1 MMPPVLTKRLILRP
15 WEERDRDVFY
25 EINSDPQV
33 MEFFP
38 FRRDRQQ
45 SNAFFETL
53 IVRQNERITFS
64 ALELRETGECLGFC
78 GLHDGDVEPAF
89 PAGTVEI
96 GWRLVTRA
104 WGKGYATEGARAA
117 LEYGFEALGLPE
129 IVSFAVHDNHRS
141 TSVMERIGLS
151 RDPERDFD
159 HPHVPDTHP
168 HLKRHVVYRMTAE
181 DWRTKK
187 GGQHG

>member
-1 MMPPVLTKRLILRP
+1 MTPHLETERLILRP
-15 WEERDRDVFY
+15 WEERDRDIFY

-45 SNAFFETL
+45 SDAFFETL
-53 IVRQNERITFS
+53 LLRQAERLTFP

-89 PAGTVEI
+89 PAGTVEV
-96 GWRLVTRA
+96 GWRLATRH
-104 WGKGYATEGARAA
+104 WGKGYATEGACTA
-117 LEYGFEALGLPE
+117 LKHGFETLGLPE
-129 IVSFAVHDNHRS
+129 IVSFAVHDNNRS
-141 TSVMERIGLS
+141 TSVMERIGL
-151 RDPERDFD
+151 RREPARDFD
-159 HPHVPDTHP
+159 HPHIPDTHA
-168 HLKRHVVYRMTAE
+168 HLKRHVVYRITAE

-187 GGQHG
+187 GGQPG

>member
-1 MMPPVLTKRLILRP
+1 MMAPLQTERLILRP
-15 WEERDRDVFY
+15 WEERDRDLFY
-25 EINSDPQV
+25 EINSDPTV
-33 MEFFP
+33 MEFFA

-45 SNAFFETL
+45 ADAFFETL
-53 IVRQNERITFS
+53 KVRQNERITFP

-96 GWRLVTRA
+96 GWRLATRH
-104 WGKGYATEGARAA
+104 WGKGYVTEGARAA
-117 LEYGFEALGLPE
+117 LRHGFETLDLPE

-141 TSVMERIGLS
+141 TAVMDRIGLK
-151 RDPERDFD
+151 RDQARDFD

-168 HLKRHVVYRMTAE
+168 HLKRHVVYRMTVQE
-181 DWRTKK
+181 WRMKK
-187 GGQHG
+187 GGQPG

>member
-45 SNAFFETL
+45 SDAFFETL
-53 IVRQNERITFS
+53 IVRQNERTTFS

>member
-45 SNAFFETL
+45 SDAFFETL

-96 GWRLVTRA
+96 GWGLVTRA